1 VSYVDALVPDS
12 ITKERVEQ
20 MKDAL
25 GGLWDNL
32 NSYLNEKDLYQKGLD
47 LKLLNNTLEQ
57 MRKKFFNDRT
67 EPEKQLALVV
77 AFGTLRLLALK
88 EQILHQDQYYPG
100 HPSSLAVSSMN
111 TAVAQFAKLAADM
124 KSKIIERRLAK
135 LRVEAGHERER
146 RYDADGAS
154 YWADGRPNYTAVDD
168 QCDWSRKYIGPDRGE
183 DGMSQ
188 INAYKDLAQR
198 MDDVRKAYDRDLD
211 VLLAPIA
218 HWPSI
223 TPVAQPAEANGEP
236 LAELDAVSD
245 YLPKDNGKSMGTFA
259 KEVLDN
265 YKLAFA
271 NSCDRHFTNESNDV
285 IWEVRGSEGSGVC
298 EPAACV
304 VKPHQTITV
313 HYPVIEKSF
322 RFTVSSN
329 GTGRNA
335 YHDDFEVKQG
345 NVIETGNCAYIKHDG
360 RTGLAKLND
369 GANGD
374 ITFLNGDAAHR
385 LARRR
390 ESLKKITSI
399 AQRRFCEKH
408 LMTCKRVHD
417 D

>member
-1 VSYVDALVPDS
+1 
-12 ITKERVEQ
+12 
-20 MKDAL
+20 
-25 GGLWDNL
+25 
-32 NSYLNEKDLYQKGLD
+32 
-47 LKLLNNTLEQ
+47 
-57 MRKKFFNDRT
+57 
-67 EPEKQLALVV
+67 
-77 AFGTLRLLALK
+77 
-88 EQILHQDQYYPG
+88 
-100 HPSSLAVSSMN
+100 
-111 TAVAQFAKLAADM
+111 
-124 KSKIIERRLAK
+124 
-135 LRVEAGHERER
+135 
-146 RYDADGAS
+146 
-154 YWADGRPNYTAVDD
+154 
-168 QCDWSRKYIGPDRGE
+168 
-183 DGMSQ
+183 
-188 INAYKDLAQR
+188 
-198 MDDVRKAYDRDLD
+198 
-211 VLLAPIA
+211 
-218 HWPSI
+218 
-223 TPVAQPAEANGEP
+223 VAQPAEANGEP

-245 YLPKDNGKSMGTFA
+245 YLPKDNGKSMGTFG

-313 HYPVIEKSF
+313 HYPVIENSF
-322 RFTVSSN
+322 RFTISSN
-329 GTGRNA
+329 GTGGNA

>member
-1 VSYVDALVPDS
+1 MIETS
-12 ITKERVEQ
+12 
-20 MKDAL
+20 M
-25 GGLWDNL
+25 
-32 NSYLNEKDLYQKGLD
+32 
-47 LKLLNNTLEQ
+47 
-57 MRKKFFNDRT
+57 
-67 EPEKQLALVV
+67 
-77 AFGTLRLLALK
+77 
-88 EQILHQDQYYPG
+88 
-100 HPSSLAVSSMN
+100 SS
-111 TAVAQFAKLAADM
+111 
-124 KSKIIERRLAK
+124 
-135 LRVEAGHERER
+135 
-146 RYDADGAS
+146 
-154 YWADGRPNYTAVDD
+154 
-168 QCDWSRKYIGPDRGE
+168 
-183 DGMSQ
+183 SQ
-188 INAYKDLAQR
+188 
-198 MDDVRKAYDRDLD
+198 
-211 VLLAPIA
+211 PIA
-218 HWPSI
+218 HHMAFHVAQ

-271 NSCDRHFTNESNDV
+271 NSCDRHFKNESNDV

-329 GTGRNA
+329 GTGGNA

-374 ITFLNGDAAHR
+374 ITFLNGDAALPSSARAAQGIVKKDYQYCAATILREASDDVQTCSRR
-385 LARRR
+385 LGSAA
-390 ESLKKITSI
+390 LP
-399 AQRRFCEKH
+399 
-408 LMTCKRVHD
+408 
-417 D
+417 